1 MDDWVARTFPKK
13 RFVLYA
19 TTRRESDELAGGG
32 GGGLDFL
39 GPVHKKMRLRECIV
53 TGSGR
58 SCFDSVDPLV
68 YCALYGLGRCVE
80 LVMRDILCKCEEI
93 PTVDASAIDFS

>member
-1 MDDWVARTFPKK
+1 M
-13 RFVLYA
+13 
-19 TTRRESDELAGGG
+19 SSQGGG

-58 SCFDSVDPLV
+58 SCFDSVDALA
-68 YCALYGLGRCVE
+68 YCALYGLGHCVE
-80 LVMRDILCKCEEI
+80 LVMRDSEEI